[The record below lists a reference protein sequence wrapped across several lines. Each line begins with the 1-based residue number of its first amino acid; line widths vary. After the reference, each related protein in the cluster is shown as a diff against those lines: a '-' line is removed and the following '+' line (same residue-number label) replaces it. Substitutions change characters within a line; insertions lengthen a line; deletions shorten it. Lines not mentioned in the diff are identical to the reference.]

1 MNCPSG
7 TCGGNIKTQ
16 SINGIE
22 VGEKRN
28 NETENVFKNSFTS
41 VVKKPFKY
49 SRILENSNA
58 TNFKTEII

>member
-1 MNCPSG
+1 MNHPSV
-7 TCGGNIKTQ
+7 TCGGNIKMQ

-28 NETENVFKNSFTS
+28 NQTENVFKNSFTS

>member
-1 MNCPSG
+1 MNHPSV
-7 TCGGNIKTQ
+7 TCGSNIKTQ

-28 NETENVFKNSFTS
+28 NQTEKVFKNSFTS

-49 SRILENSNA
+49 SRTLRNSNA
-58 TNFKTEII
+58 TNLKTEII